1 MLLYFVSVQQMTAE
15 GQSDR
20 MVSDMELYIKP
31 RGETEFLCAEK
42 MALIDIHCLLWNA
55 YGNSGCEHCEAAG
68 GVSAVVTATWGH
80 LHRCRF

>member
-1 MLLYFVSVQQMTAE
+1 MKQ
-15 GQSDR
+15 
-20 MVSDMELYIKP
+20 
-31 RGETEFLCAEK
+31 RGGTEFLRAEK
-42 MALIDIHCLLWNA
+42 MAPTDIHHLLLNA